1 MSLFQCYL
9 NFDRIKIISFIL
21 LISILITGCSFN
33 DDNNSDKHETKDLT
47 IFFINDQHG
56 QIDNFSKIKQ
66 IIDQEKQETNVIVAC
81 SGDIF
86 SGNPIVDNYEDKGYP
101 IIDIMNQVG
110 FDISAIGN
118 HEFDYGVPILME
130 RMEQANFD
138 WICAN
143 IDMGLTGIPEPLE
156 YKTINIDELKI
167 TFLGLIETNGKQNAT
182 IPSTHPWKVQDF
194 IFERPENVVT
204 KYAHVKEQEDA
215 DLYIALSH
223 LGYDGYGVALGDV
236 QLAEQYPY
244 FDLIIGGHS
253 HDVVNTIVD
262 NMPIFQAGDYLNYLG
277 KIELSVNNKRIKSID
292 YELIDLNN
300 YTNYDVELKTVIDE
314 YNNSMS
320 DLYDVI
326 GYAHGYH
333 QKYQIGC
340 FYTNALRNVMGVD
353 LSFQNTG
360 GIRADLDDGDITKRE
375 IYEIDPFN
383 NGTVIYNMTIS
394 QIKTFLI
401 GSASGFYYSG
411 LQIEQV
417 GSDIYIKDLH
427 GNIYSDDTVISI
439 GINDYIPAVHDTYFP
454 VIGEIQSLT
463 SAETIIY
470 YLENIND
477 QVDYTDSNCYFRYQ

>member
-1 MSLFQCYL
+1 MNLVHNYL
-9 NFDRIKIISFIL
+9 NLNLVKIASSIFTVFI
-21 LISILITGCSFN
+21 INTGCSFN
-33 DDNNSDKHETKDLT
+33 DDNNSDKHEIKDLT

-66 IIDQEKQETNVIVAC
+66 IIIEEKQETSVIVVC

-86 SGNPIVDNYEDKGYP
+86 SGNPVVDNYIDKGYP

-118 HEFDYGVPILME
+118 HEFDYGVSILKE
-130 RMEQANFD
+130 RMEQAEFD

-143 IDMGLTGIPEPLE
+143 INTGLTGIPEPLE

-194 IFERPENVVT
+194 IFEKPEDIVT
-204 KYAHVKEQEDA
+204 EYADVKEVEDS

-223 LGYDGYGVALGDV
+223 LGYNGYGVILGDV

-253 HDVVNTIVD
+253 HDVIDTVVNNI
-262 NMPIFQAGDYLNYLG
+262 PIFQAGAYLNYMG
-277 KIELSVNNKRIKSID
+277 KIELSVNNKHVKSID

-300 YTNYDVELKTVIDE
+300 YTNYDAELKTVIDG

-326 GYAHGYH
+326 GYTHGYH
-333 QKYQIGC
+333 QRNQVGC
-340 FYTNALRNVMGVD
+340 FYTDALRNVMDVD
-353 LSFQNTG
+353 LTFQNTG
-360 GIRADLDDGDITKRE
+360 GIRADLDEGDITKRE
-375 IYEIDPFN
+375 VYEIDPFN
-383 NGTVIYNMTIS
+383 NGTIIYNMTIS
-394 QIKTFLI
+394 EIKAFLI

-417 GSDIYIKDLH
+417 GNNIQIKDIH

-454 VIGEIQSLT
+454 VSGEIQSLT

-477 QVDYTDSNCYFRYQ
+477 QVDYTDNNCYFRYQ